1 MPNFYILNVKNIK
14 SVSNF
19 LIQNFSERQNLSWNT
34 LFLNMLEA
42 CLILRRKFY
51 LCALSLS
58 RSLWP
63 PDQVPEL
70 GDLQLTPGVQLPAHL
85 LGDGQ
90 APDVGSSLVLGPG
103 NREVYILIKEN
114 SIFE

>member
-34 LFLNMLEA
+34 LILNMLEA
-42 CLILRRKFY
+42 CLILIRKFY
-51 LCALSLS
+51 LCFSLL
-58 RSLWP
+58 RIVI
-63 PDQVPEL
+63 DQVPEL
-70 GDLQLTPGVQLPAHL
+70 RDLQLTPGVQLPAHL

-90 APDVGSSLVLGPG
+90 APDVGGSLVLGPDRPG
-103 NREVYILIKEN
+103 V
-114 SIFE
+114 